1 MKSSVAKRRHIILV
15 RFVSVAL
22 KTTLEYWGKTQSIQQ
37 SYWTVGLLWTKVNL
51 QPYPIS
57 SFDKESFVALVLH
70 RPDWQRVQS
79 G

>member
-37 SYWTVGLLWTKVNL
+37 SY
-51 QPYPIS
+51 
-57 SFDKESFVALVLH
+57 
-70 RPDWQRVQS
+70 
-79 G
+79 